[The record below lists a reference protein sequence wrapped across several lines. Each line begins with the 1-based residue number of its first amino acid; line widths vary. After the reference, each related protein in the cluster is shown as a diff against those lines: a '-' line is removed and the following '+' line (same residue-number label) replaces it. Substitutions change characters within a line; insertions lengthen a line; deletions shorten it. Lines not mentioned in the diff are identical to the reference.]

1 MSGEQCQFFVN
12 FGVTVAVPKRTLD
25 SLWIGCWRS
34 ECRGNSDNGG
44 DVARGVSRLSIG
56 RRAAEGRVIYETFL
70 ELGPS
75 LLGLQGVIS
84 YGTDFTV
91 TLEGEFGIN
100 PEDLTLVGSY
110 VGTLTVDQIADI
122 LLGLCGFELNTQLLP
137 HIEFQEVM
145 FSMSSLGGTVDARDL
160 SCRLVSVLLLFEGCV
175 FSSLVFLTPDGFHGA
190 GTLENLEIGP
200 LSLC

>member
-1 MSGEQCQFFVN
+1 MLAKC
-12 FGVTVAVPKRTLD
+12 LL
-25 SLWIGCWRS
+25 SLQ
-34 ECRGNSDNGG
+34 
-44 DVARGVSRLSIG
+44 
-56 RRAAEGRVIYETFL
+56 RV
-70 ELGPS
+70 
-75 LLGLQGVIS
+75 VS

-137 HIEFQEVM
+137 RIEFQEVM